1 MKVDTDN
8 LISVQSYAHDQR
20 VSTTAVYNWIKN
32 KVIKAVEID
41 GAKFIISDYEKN
53 TRSQR

>member
-1 MKVDTDN
+1 MKVNTED

-32 KVIKAVEID
+32 NVVQAVEID
-41 GAKFIISDYEKN
+41 GVKFIITKSPRKD
-53 TRSQR
+53 